1 MPCID
6 LLGTAVRERLPLN
19 FFLLLLLSQPFH
31 VPEIALEAVFS
42 TSQALFQFFPLW
54 DRLNSQRMAT
64 RLQSVQEMIVPTCG
78 LVCVT
83 WALIGRHP
91 WYMDQEE
98 ANFPPAR
105 RQGGAWDSWTPNPRL
120 ARVLYLYSK
129 NQTAFRATSQEQA
142 VAFHC

>member
-83 WALIGRHP
+83 
-91 WYMDQEE
+91 
-98 ANFPPAR
+98 
-105 RQGGAWDSWTPNPRL
+105 
-120 ARVLYLYSK
+120 
-129 NQTAFRATSQEQA
+129 
-142 VAFHC
+142 